1 MAIDGVA
8 PRAKLNQ
15 QRSRRFRSAKDMAE
29 ITKELTRRES
39 SLVFDSNCIT
49 PGTEFM
55 ARVSDTIKYFIR
67 KKLKEDPLWKNLK
80 VVFSGHEI
88 PGEGEHK
95 IMQHIREMK
104 AAPGYQPNTR
114 HVMYGQDADLIML
127 GLVTHEPHFTLL
139 REVVN
144 FGMGFNNSD
153 SKNSLKTVMRFTKE
167 SDFQLL
173 HLSVLREYLEIE
185 FCKDADGVDLE
196 RAIDDFTFLTF
207 LVGNDF
213 LPHLQ
218 CLDIGDGAFDLIFNS
233 YKNERKKW
241 GKGQYLTYMGEIC
254 DAQRLESYFHVI
266 GATETEILAA
276 KEDDEVAYTKKR
288 RKWDARDG
296 KAEGPSD
303 TELLAVE
310 VSKQS
315 DYMGMVEIMLSKYDA
330 KDYIDGWTPVREAGQ
345 KDFKGRYYY
354 EKLKLTPVDK
364 REHFD
369 LRKAYIEGLQWCLAY
384 YYKGCISWGW
394 FFPYHYGPMLSDL
407 RNLETIFASIK
418 FELGAPL
425 KPFEQLMGCLP
436 PASSSLVPPLYQKLM
451 TDPISPINRFYPQD
465 FLVDMNGKRNP
476 WEGVNLL
483 PFIDV
488 KLLKETIASQCPDS
502 ALTVNERKRNTRG
515 NVLLYTFDSTA
526 HENVPSPNTKIGLTD
541 IIMCNSK
548 VNSIDTPDR
557 LDICFKPELVPG
569 TQHPYPG
576 FPSLNVLPVQHTEL
590 TKVGLNCFGSASK
603 YPNLILFLHK
613 MPELPPVEQMADNII
628 GKSLY
633 INWPMMHEARVVA
646 ISNASCEVRLANMKN
661 TVKKFSSKEAEEWQT
676 ESSAMATRYLSGF
689 GMPGSGGVNIGEI
702 QYRLKLLPLQGMK
715 SNVKTGATKKV
726 FGTEE
731 ADVPLQLCLWQ
742 APAPDPR
749 FVEHGPLTLADR
761 FPPDSKIVL
770 TKGKLRGCTGAVI
783 GATNDGKSIGV
794 KVYAVSPEPPFGLA
808 IARSIQESYVS
819 AMDAAK
825 LMKLTNPSIFGRVT
839 SGLFFEPGRY
849 DIGLNLKYAEGL
861 CVVGYTRKQPE
872 NNAHK
877 GKNGK
882 KKAWSAGDSLLVVG
896 SKRMEMGND
905 SRERITWQYTPKA
918 IRLVS
923 LYRQKFPQLFTVL
936 INFPNE
942 KKYTA
947 SMLGPKGEDLLVSIR
962 EWLNSIE
969 TAKLPRT
976 PITTNAMPVEAILA
990 VQAAA
995 DARNKASKNSESIK
1009 ESLIKIPVTALY
1021 REASTSATDV
1031 LTAADFN
1038 DSEAPELGDR
1048 VVNICAAGLPF
1059 GARGSVVG
1067 IHDPST
1073 GCVEVVMDEEFIGG
1087 GSLQGACGN
1096 FRGKLCVWA
1105 HLLKISPSNSE
1116 ELVEKLVP
1124 KGSGK
1129 AIVENLVATIEKQ
1142 SKCFSREK
1150 VLGEAENGIPHVT
1163 VSLTQESQQV
1173 SQVANVGTMIPRLV
1187 KTPPRA
1193 TSRSGS
1199 AGRPCSAGRG
1209 KQGAWREAK
1218 GPDATGFGFKGKK
1231 GRTGLEGWKVLTSGQ
1246 GQQSRTVSTS
1256 LKSVLGIVPHTAF
1269 AVDSSASAG
1278 LKAMLG
1284 VSTPDVTVPQSTL
1297 ASENQRPN
1305 TSAGLKAM
1313 LGVHPLPAA
1322 TLSLPQVISSPH
1334 QAVSTDVKSMPGV
1347 QSTPATAPP
1356 MMQMGSPQFVPFPPP
1371 LPPPSF
1377 AADKLFQMMRLN
1389 GPPPIPMQFTPS
1401 LPLPPT
1407 SFNFTYVEE
1416 GKEASRPIKE
1426 PFVPASIRVQ
1436 PVAIPVQ
1443 SPAMIT
1449 MMPPMPSFP
1458 SPMQYFPSQS
1468 QFQAQP
1474 DEFPPL
1480 GADPVLKKGLQMQNS
1495 QNPPRKESSVPI
1507 VPSSVISKGQK

>member
-29 ITKELTRRES
+29 ITKDLPSRSS

-55 ARVSDTIKYFIR
+55 SRVSDTIKYFIR

-80 VVFSGHEI
+80 IVFSGHEI

-185 FCKDADGVDLE
+185 FCKDTEGIDLE

-254 DAQRLESYFHVI
+254 DAQRLESYFNVI

-276 KEDDEVAYTKKR
+276 KEDDEAVYTKKR
-288 RKWDARDG
+288 RKWDIRDG

-303 TELLAVE
+303 AELMAVE
-310 VSKQS
+310 ASKQN
-315 DYMGMVEIMLSKYDA
+315 DYMGMIETMLSKYADN
-330 KDYIDGWTPVREAGQ
+330 DYVDGWTPVREAGQ

-364 REHFD
+364 TEHFD

-418 FELGAPL
+418 FELGSPL

-451 TDPISPINRFYPQD
+451 TDPTSPINMFYPQD
-465 FLVDMNGKRNP
+465 FLVDMNSKRNP

-488 KLLKETIASQCPDS
+488 KLLKDTIASRCPDS
-502 ALTVNERKRNTRG
+502 ALSVNESKRNTRG
-515 NVLLYTFDSTA
+515 NVLLYTYDSTA
-526 HENVPSPNTKIGLTD
+526 HENIPSPNTKIGLTD
-541 IIMCNSK
+541 IVMCNSK
-548 VNSIDTPDR
+548 VSTIDTPDR

-576 FPSLNVLPVQHTEL
+576 FPSLNVLPVDHTEL

-603 YPNLILFLHK
+603 YPNLILSLHK
-613 MPELPPVEQMADNII
+613 MPELPPVEQMANNII

-646 ISNASCEVRLANMKN
+646 ISDASCEVRLVNKN
-661 TVKKFSSKEAEEWQT
+661 KTVKKFNNKEAEEWQT
-676 ESSAMATRYLSGF
+676 ESSAMATRYLSGC

-761 FPPDSKIVL
+761 FPPASKIVL
-770 TKGKLRGCTGAVI
+770 TKGKLRGCMGAVI
-783 GATNDGKSIGV
+783 GAADDGKSIGV
-794 KVYAVSPEPPFGLA
+794 KVHAVSPEPPFGLA

-819 AMDAAK
+819 AMDATK
-825 LMKLTNPSIFGRVT
+825 LMKLTSPSIFGRVT

-872 NNAHK
+872 NNGQK
-877 GKNGK
+877 GKNGN

-896 SKRMEMGND
+896 SKRMEVGND

-923 LYRQKFPQLFTVL
+923 LYRQKFPQLFAVL

-947 SMLGPKGEDLLVSIR
+947 SMLGPKGGDLLVSIR

-976 PITTNAMPVEAILA
+976 PISTDAMPVEAIQAL
-990 VQAAA
+990 QAAA
-995 DARNKASKNSESIK
+995 DARNIATKKGEPIK
-1009 ESLIKIPVTALY
+1009 ESLIKIPATALY

-1038 DSEAPELGDR
+1038 DNEAPELGDR
-1048 VVNICAAGLPF
+1048 IVNICAAGLPF

-1067 IHDPST
+1067 IHDPLT

-1087 GSLQGACGN
+1087 GTLQGACGN

-1129 AIVENLVATIEKQ
+1129 ATVENLIATIEKQ
-1142 SKCFSREK
+1142 SKVISK
-1150 VLGEAENGIPHVT
+1150 GESMGCGENGIPHVI
-1163 VSLTQESQQV
+1163 VNPAHESQQV
-1173 SQVANVGTMIPRLV
+1173 QLVSNVETTIPRLV

-1199 AGRPCSAGRG
+1199 SGRPGSTGRG

-1218 GPDATGFGFKGKK
+1218 GPDASGFGFKGKK
-1231 GRTGLEGWKVLTSGQ
+1231 GKTGLEGWKMLTSGQ
-1246 GQQSRTVSTS
+1246 GQQARTVSTN
-1256 LKSVLGIVPHTAF
+1256 LKSVLGVVPHTAV
-1269 AVDSSASAG
+1269 AVDTCASAG

-1284 VSTPDVTVPQSTL
+1284 VSTPDGAVPRITP
-1297 ASENQRPN
+1297 APATQRPSA
-1305 TSAGLKAM
+1305 SAGLKAM
-1313 LGVHPLPAA
+1313 LGIQPPPATTLPLPQIV
-1322 TLSLPQVISSPH
+1322 SPSFQV
-1334 QAVSTDVKSMPGV
+1334 VSADLKSMHVVESP
-1347 QSTPATAPP
+1347 PATVLP
-1356 MMQMGSPQFVPFPPP
+1356 MLHMGSPQFVSFPPQ
-1371 LPPPSF
+1371 PPSF
-1377 AADKLFQMMRLN
+1377 AAEKLFQMMQLN
-1389 GPPPIPMQFTPS
+1389 GPALGPVQSKLS
-1401 LPLPPT
+1401 LPPPPT

-1416 GKEASRPIKE
+1416 GKEASPLTQQ
-1426 PFVPASIRVQ
+1426 PLVPPSFQ
-1436 PVAIPVQ
+1436 PMVTPMQ
-1443 SPAMIT
+1443 STNVM
-1449 MMPPMPSFP
+1449 MMPPMQSFP
-1458 SPMQYFPSQS
+1458 PPS
-1468 QFQAQP
+1468 QFQAP
-1474 DEFPPL
+1474 HDEFPRL
-1480 GADPVLKKGLQMQNS
+1480 GAEPVLQKGFQTPKA
-1495 QNPPRKESSVPI
+1495 QNPFTKEPSVPI
-1507 VPSSVISKGQK
+1507 VPSSVISKSKK